1 MIEAN
6 DPRRCQFVTQTGQC
20 AREAVEGRD
29 RCEVHGGRVKDAL
42 RNYLITCKYLGD
54 SPSRHFATDELK
66 SLREEIALTRGMIET
81 RLNMIQSEAE
91 FVAAMPVFASFMTT
105 IEKLV
110 SSCHNMEVKLGT
122 LLNKAALLSVA
133 QKIVDIIATNLE
145 GVPNRNAIV
154 DTISDTIVEEILK
167 AENKS
172 E

>member
-1 MIEAN
+1 
-6 DPRRCQFVTQTGQC
+6 
-20 AREAVEGRD
+20 
-29 RCEVHGGRVKDAL
+29 
-42 RNYLITCKYLGD
+42 
-54 SPSRHFATDELK
+54 
-66 SLREEIALTRGMIET
+66 
-81 RLNMIQSEAE
+81 MIQSEAE

-145 GVPNRNAIV
+145 GVPNRNEIV